1 MSAEREPTVDQAIAD
16 PGAMHAVTP
25 EIEAAAEGVFDYA
38 RERLHARPRDFATA
52 RTPAEMQTAAG
63 DTVTEDGIGA
73 DAALRL
79 FAETLAPASVPVENP
94 RFLAFI
100 PTAPTP
106 AAKLFD
112 MALSATP
119 MYAGSWRSSAG
130 SVYAENQALRW
141 LADLA
146 GLPET
151 AGGCFVQGGT
161 VGNLSAL
168 VSARHAYRAEH
179 GRNGTALRVAAT
191 GQAHSSVSQALDV
204 MDAGLLEVEPDA
216 RGRMTGA
223 ALEAA
228 LAADGGEGVFAV
240 AATGGTTNLG
250 VIDDLAGIAEVCA
263 RRGLWLHVD
272 AAYGGAGLAAPSVRP
287 RFDGIERCDSFIVDP
302 HKWLFAPFDSCA
314 LLYRNPELA
323 QAAHRQHAGY
333 LDAARVGADW
343 NPSDYAIHL
352 TRRARGL
359 PFWFSLAAHGTRAY
373 TEAVEGTLRVARK
386 ARAEIAR
393 RDYLELANDTDLTVL
408 CIRRVGWTAD
418 DYRAWSARNVEDGLA
433 LVTPT
438 ELNGE
443 IITRICILNPR
454 TTVEDVAA
462 ILDTMA

>member
-1 MSAEREPTVDQAIAD
+1 VSAEREPARDPVDPA
-16 PGAMHAVTP
+16 AMHAVTP
-25 EIEAAAEGVFDYA
+25 EVERTAHAVFDYL
-38 RERLHARPRDFATA
+38 RERLHARPRRFAAA
-52 RTPAEMQTAAG
+52 RTPAEMEAAAG
-63 DTVTEDGIGA
+63 ATVTDDGMGGE
-73 DAALRL
+73 AALRL

-100 PTAPTP
+100 PTAPTH
-106 AAKLFD
+106 ASKLFD

-146 GLPET
+146 GLPQT

-168 VSARHAYRAEH
+168 VSARHAYRERH
-179 GRNGTALRVAAT
+179 GRGGGRLRVAAT
-191 GQAHSSVSQALDV
+191 DQAHSSVASALDV
-204 MDAGLLEVEPDA
+204 MDAEPLPVEPDA
-216 RGRMTGA
+216 RGRLTGA

-228 LAADGGEGVFAV
+228 LERDGGEGVFAV
-240 AATGGTTNLG
+240 AATGGTTNMG
-250 VIDDLAGIAEVCA
+250 VIDDLAGIADVCA

-272 AAYGGAGLAAPSVRP
+272 AAYGGAGLAAPSVRSK
-287 RFDGIERCDSFIVDP
+287 FAGIERCDSFIVDP

-314 LLYRNPELA
+314 LLYRHPEVA

-333 LDAARVGADW
+333 LDAARVGSDW

-352 TRRARGL
+352 SRRARGL
-359 PFWFSLAAHGTRAY
+359 PFWFSLAANGTRAY
-373 TEAVEGTLRVARK
+373 TDAVEATLTVARA
-386 ARAEIAR
+386 ARDEIER
-393 RDYLELANDTDLTVL
+393 RPYVELANDPDLTVL
-408 CIRRVGWTAD
+408 CIRRLGWAAD
-418 DYRAWSARNVEDGLA
+418 DYRAWSARLLADGVA

-438 ELNGE
+438 DLGGE
-443 IITRICILNPR
+443 IMTRICVLNPR
-454 TTVEDVAA
+454 TTVADIAA

>member
-1 MSAEREPTVDQAIAD
+1 VSAEREPTPPPPD
-16 PGAMHAVTP
+16 PAAMHAVGPGVERIAQGVHAYLDQRLHQTP
-25 EIEAAAEGVFDYA
+25 RPFATPRTYEEMHAAAGE
-38 RERLHARPRDFATA
+38 
-52 RTPAEMQTAAG
+52 
-63 DTVTEDGIGA
+63 TVTEDGIGGEE
-73 DAALRL
+73 ALRL

-94 RFLAFI
+94 RFLAYI

-146 GLPET
+146 GLP
-151 AGGCFVQGGT
+151 AQSGGCFVQGGT

-168 VSARHAYRAEH
+168 VTARHAYRARE
-179 GRNGTALRVAAT
+179 GRGPGQLRVAAT
-191 GQAHSSVSQALDV
+191 DQAHSSVGSALDV
-204 MDAGLLEVEPDA
+204 MDVGLLAVAPDA
-216 RGRMTGA
+216 RGRLTGA

-250 VIDDLAGIAEVCA
+250 VIDDLAGIADVCA

-287 RFDGIERCDSFIVDP
+287 RFAGIERCDSFIVDP
-302 HKWLFAPFDSCA
+302 HKWLFAPFDACA
-314 LLYRNPELA
+314 LLYRRPELA
-323 QAAHRQHAGY
+323 QEAHRQHAGY
-333 LDAARVGADW
+333 LDVARVGSDW

-359 PFWFSLAAHGTRAY
+359 PFWFSLAANGTRAY
-373 TEAVEGTLRVARK
+373 AAAVEGTLAVARE
-386 ARAEIAR
+386 ARADIER
-393 RDYLELANDTDLTVL
+393 RPYLELANDPDLSVL
-408 CIRRVGWTAD
+408 CIRRIGWSGE
-418 DYRAWSARNVEDGLA
+418 DYKRWSAQLVADGVA

-438 ELNGE
+438 EVDGE
-443 IITRICILNPR
+443 IMTRICVVNPR
-454 TTVEDVAA
+454 TTPADIGA

>member
-1 MSAEREPTVDQAIAD
+1 VSAEHEPLPPDDAAAMHEAGPDLERIAEDVFAYVRLRLQQPPRAFATPMTVDE
-16 PGAMHAVTP
+16 MR
-25 EIEAAAEGVFDYA
+25 AAAGE
-38 RERLHARPRDFATA
+38 
-52 RTPAEMQTAAG
+52 
-63 DTVTEDGIGA
+63 TVTEDGIGGA
-73 DAALRL
+73 AALRL

-94 RFLAFI
+94 RFLAYI

-106 AAKLFD
+106 ASKLFD

-141 LADLA
+141 LAGLA

-168 VSARHAYRAEH
+168 VTARHAYRARE
-179 GRNGTALRVAAT
+179 GRGPGRLRVAAT
-191 GQAHSSVSQALDV
+191 DQAHSSVASALDV
-204 MDAGLLEVEPDA
+204 MDAGLLAVEPDA
-216 RGRMTGA
+216 RGRLTGP

-228 LAADGGEGVFAV
+228 LSADGGEGVFAV

-263 RRGLWLHVD
+263 ARGIWFHVD
-272 AAYGGAGLAAPSVRP
+272 AAYGGAALAAPSVRQ
-287 RFDGIERCDSFIVDP
+287 RFDGIERCDSYIVDP
-302 HKWLFAPFDSCA
+302 HKWLFAPFDCCA
-314 LLYRNPELA
+314 LLYRRPELA

-333 LDAARVGADW
+333 LDVARVGSDW

-359 PFWFSLAAHGTRAY
+359 PFWFSLAANGTRAY
-373 TEAVEGTLRVARK
+373 TAAVEGALAVAR
-386 ARAEIAR
+386 EAR
-393 RDYLELANDTDLTVL
+393 RDIERRPYLELANDPDLTVL
-408 CIRRVGWTAD
+408 CIRRLEWSSD
-418 DYRAWSARNVEDGLA
+418 DYKRWSANLVADGVA

-438 ELNGE
+438 EVDGE
-443 IITRICILNPR
+443 IMTRICVVNPR
-454 TTVEDVAA
+454 TTAADIGA

>member
-1 MSAEREPTVDQAIAD
+1 VSAEREPAQPPDDAA
-16 PGAMHAVTP
+16 AMHEIGAETERIVRDVFDYLDRRLHQPPWPFSTP
-25 EIEAAAEGVFDYA
+25 RTLEEMEAAAGE
-38 RERLHARPRDFATA
+38 
-52 RTPAEMQTAAG
+52 
-63 DTVTEDGIGA
+63 TVTEDGIGGE
-73 DAALRL
+73 AAMRL

-94 RFLAFI
+94 RFLAYI

-146 GLPET
+146 GLPES

-161 VGNLSAL
+161 IGNLSAL
-168 VSARHAYRAEH
+168 VSARYAHRARA
-179 GRNGTALRVAAT
+179 GRGGAPLRVAAT
-191 GQAHSSVSQALDV
+191 DQAHSSVGSALDV
-204 MDAGLLEVEPDA
+204 MDVGLLAVEPDA

-228 LAADGGEGVFAV
+228 LAADGGDGVFAV
-240 AATGGTTNLG
+240 VATGGTTNLG
-250 VIDDLAGIAEVCA
+250 VIDDLAGIADVCA

-272 AAYGGAGLAAPSVRP
+272 AAYGGAALAAPSVRP

-302 HKWLFAPFDSCA
+302 HKWLFAPFDACA
-314 LLYRNPELA
+314 LLYREPAHA

-333 LDAARVGADW
+333 LDVARVGSDW

-373 TEAVEGTLRVARK
+373 TAAVEGTLAVARE
-386 ARAEIAR
+386 ARSDIER
-393 RDYLELANDTDLTVL
+393 RPYLELANDPDLSVL
-408 CIRRVGWTAD
+408 CIRRLGWSD
-418 DYRAWSARNVEDGLA
+418 EDYKRWSAQLVADGVA

-438 ELNGE
+438 EVDGE
-443 IITRICILNPR
+443 IMTRICVVNPR
-454 TTVEDVAA
+454 TTAADIAA
-462 ILDTMA
+462 ILDTLA

>member
-1 MSAEREPTVDQAIAD
+1 MSAEREPSVDQAIAD

-25 EIEAAAEGVFDYA
+25 EIERAAEGVFDYA

-52 RTPAEMQTAAG
+52 RTPAEMQAAAG

-79 FAETLAPASVPVENP
+79 FAETLAPASVPVENT

-146 GLPET
+146 GLPAT

-168 VSARHAYRAEH
+168 VSARHAHRAEH
-179 GRNGTALRVAAT
+179 GRNGTPLRVAAT
-191 GQAHSSVSQALDV
+191 GQAHSSVAQALDV
-204 MDAGLLEVEPDA
+204 MDAGTLEIEPDG

-228 LAADGGEGVFAV
+228 LAADGDGVFAV

-250 VIDDLAGIAEVCA
+250 VIDDLAGIADVCA

-314 LLYRNPELA
+314 LLYRKPELA

-359 PFWFSLAAHGTRAY
+359 PFWFSLATHGTRAY
-373 TEAVEGTLRVARK
+373 TEAVEGTLRVARE
-386 ARAEIAR
+386 ARAEIER

-418 DYRAWSARNVEDGLA
+418 DYRAWSARNLEDGLA

-438 ELNGE
+438 ELDGE
-443 IITRICILNPR
+443 IMTRICILNPR

>member
-1 MSAEREPTVDQAIAD
+1 MSAEREPYADQATAD
-16 PGAMHAVTP
+16 AAAMHAITP

-38 RERLHARPRDFATA
+38 RDRLRAAPRDFATA
-52 RTPAEMQTAAG
+52 RTPEQMRAAAG

-73 DAALRL
+73 EAALRL

-168 VSARHAYRAEH
+168 VSARHAHRAAH
-179 GRNGTALRVAAT
+179 GRGGAPLQVAAT
-191 GQAHSSVSQALDV
+191 GQAHSSVAQALDV
-204 MDAGLLEVEPDA
+204 MDVGLLEVEPDR

-228 LAADGGEGVFAV
+228 LARDGGEAVFAV

-250 VIDDLAGIAEVCA
+250 VIDDLAGIADVCA

-272 AAYGGAGLAAPSVRP
+272 AAYGGAALAAPSVRP
-287 RFDGIERCDSFIVDP
+287 RFAGIERCDSFIVDP

-314 LLYRNPELA
+314 LLYRRPELA

-373 TEAVEGTLRVARK
+373 TEAVEGTLRVARE
-386 ARAEIAR
+386 ARDEIER

-418 DYRAWSARNVEDGLA
+418 DYRAWSARNLDDGLA

-438 ELNGE
+438 EADGE
-443 IITRICILNPR
+443 IMTRICILNPR
-454 TTVEDVAA
+454 TTAADVAA

>member
-1 MSAEREPTVDQAIAD
+1 MSAEREPSVDQTIAD

-25 EIEAAAEGVFDYA
+25 EIERAAEEVFDYA
-38 RERLHARPRDFATA
+38 RERLHARPRNFAVA
-52 RTPAEMQTAAG
+52 RTPAEMLAAAG
-63 DTVTEDGIGA
+63 DTVTEDGIGT

-79 FAETLAPASVPVENP
+79 FAETLAPASVPVENT

-141 LADLA
+141 LSDLA

-168 VSARHAYRAEH
+168 VSARHAHRAEH
-179 GRNGTALRVAAT
+179 GRNGTPLRVAAT
-191 GQAHSSVSQALDV
+191 GQAHSSVAQALDV
-204 MDAGLLEVEPDA
+204 MDAGLLEIDPDA

-250 VIDDLAGIAEVCA
+250 VIDDLTGIADVCA

-323 QAAHRQHAGY
+323 RRPTASTPAIWTPPASGPTGTLPTTPSTSPAA
-333 LDAARVGADW
+333 LAAC
-343 NPSDYAIHL
+343 PSGSRSRP
-352 TRRARGL
+352 TGRARTPRPSRGRCG
-359 PFWFSLAAHGTRAY
+359 WR
-373 TEAVEGTLRVARK
+373 
-386 ARAEIAR
+386 AR
-393 RDYLELANDTDLTVL
+393 RGPRSSGATT
-408 CIRRVGWTAD
+408 
-418 DYRAWSARNVEDGLA
+418 WSS
-433 LVTPT
+433 
-438 ELNGE
+438 
-443 IITRICILNPR
+443 R
-454 TTVEDVAA
+454 TTP
-462 ILDTMA
+462 I

>member
-1 MSAEREPTVDQAIAD
+1 VSAEREPYVDQATAD
-16 PGAMHAVTP
+16 PAAMHSLTP
-25 EIEAAAEGVFDYA
+25 EIERAAEGVIDYV
-38 RERLHARPRDFATA
+38 RDRLHAQPRPFAAA
-52 RTPAEMQTAAG
+52 RTPAEMQAAAG
-63 DTVTEDGIGA
+63 ETVTDEGIGA
-73 DAALRL
+73 DAALQL

-146 GLPET
+146 GLPAT

-168 VSARHAYRAEH
+168 VSARHAHRAEH
-179 GRNGTALRVAAT
+179 GRGDAPLRVAAT
-191 GQAHSSVSQALDV
+191 GQAHSSVVSALDV
-204 MDAGLLEVEPDA
+204 MDVGLLEVDA
-216 RGRMTGA
+216 DGRGRMTGD

-228 LAADGGEGVFAV
+228 LARDGGEGVFAV

-250 VIDDLAGIAEVCA
+250 VIDDLAGIADVCT

-272 AAYGGAGLAAPSVRP
+272 AAYGGAALAAPSVRP
-287 RFDGIERCDSFIVDP
+287 LFAGIERCDSFIVDP

-314 LLYRNPELA
+314 LLYRRPELA

-359 PFWFSLAAHGTRAY
+359 PFWFSLATHGTRAY
-373 TEAVEGTLRVARK
+373 TEAVEGTLRVAREG
-386 ARAEIAR
+386 RAEIER

-408 CIRRVGWTAD
+408 CIRRVGWTAA
-418 DYRAWSARNVEDGLA
+418 DYREWSARNLSDGVA
-433 LVTPT
+433 LITPT
-438 ELNGE
+438 ELDGE
-443 IITRICILNPR
+443 IMTRICILNPL
-454 TTVEDVAA
+454 TTLEDIAA
-462 ILDTMA
+462 VLDTMA

>member
-1 MSAEREPTVDQAIAD
+1 MKAEREPYVDQAAAD
-16 PGAMHAVTP
+16 PAAMHTVTP
-25 EIEAAAEGVFDYA
+25 EIERAADGVVDYV
-38 RERLHARPRDFATA
+38 RDRLRARPRRFARA
-52 RTPAEMQTAAG
+52 RTPAEMQAAAG
-63 DTVTEDGIGA
+63 ETVTEDGIGA

-112 MALSATP
+112 VALSATP

-141 LADLA
+141 LAGLA
-146 GLPET
+146 GLPAT

-168 VSARHAYRAEH
+168 VSARHAHRAEH
-179 GRNGTALRVAAT
+179 GRGGAPLRVAAT
-191 GQAHSSVSQALDV
+191 GQAHSSVVSALDV
-204 MDAGLLEVEPDA
+204 MDVGVLAVEADG

-223 ALEAA
+223 ALDAA
-228 LAADGGEGVFAV
+228 LARDGGEGVFAV

-250 VIDDLAGIAEVCA
+250 VIDDLAGIADVCA
-263 RRGLWLHVD
+263 RHGLWLHVD

-287 RFDGIERCDSFIVDP
+287 RFAGIERCDSFIVDP

-314 LLYRNPELA
+314 LIYRRPELA

-359 PFWFSLAAHGTRAY
+359 PFWFSLATHGTRAY
-373 TEAVEGTLRVARK
+373 TEAVEGTLRVARE
-386 ARAEIAR
+386 ARAEIER
-393 RDYLELANDTDLTVL
+393 RGYLQLANDTDLTVL
-408 CIRRVGWTAD
+408 CIRRLGWTAD
-418 DYRAWSARNVEDGLA
+418 DYRAWSARNLSDGVA

-438 ELNGE
+438 ELDGE
-443 IITRICILNPR
+443 IMTRICILNPL
-454 TTVEDVAA
+454 TTVEDIAA

>member
-1 MSAEREPTVDQAIAD
+1 MSAEREPSVDQAIAD

-25 EIEAAAEGVFDYA
+25 EIERAAEGVFDYA
-38 RERLHARPRDFATA
+38 RERLHAQPRKFARA
-52 RTPAEMQTAAG
+52 RTPAEMQAAAG

-79 FAETLAPASVPVENP
+79 FAETLAPASVPVENT

-179 GRNGTALRVAAT
+179 GRKGTPLRVAAT
-191 GQAHSSVSQALDV
+191 GQAHSSVAQALDV
-204 MDAGLLEVEPDA
+204 MDVGLLEIEPDA

-228 LAADGGEGVFAV
+228 LARDGGEGIFAV

-250 VIDDLAGIAEVCA
+250 VIDDLAGIADVCA
-263 RRGLWLHVD
+263 RRSLWLHVD

-287 RFDGIERCDSFIVDP
+287 KFDGIERCDSFIVDP

-359 PFWFSLAAHGTRAY
+359 PFWFSLATHGTRAY
-373 TEAVEGTLRVARK
+373 AEAVEGTLRVARE
-386 ARAEIAR
+386 ARAEIER

-418 DYRAWSARNVEDGLA
+418 DYRAWSARNLEDGLA

-438 ELNGE
+438 EHGGE
-443 IITRICILNPR
+443 IMTRICILNPR

>member
-1 MSAEREPTVDQAIAD
+1 VSAEREPVQPPAD
-16 PGAMHAVTP
+16 AAAMHEVGP
-25 EIEAAAEGVFDYA
+25 EVDRIAQGVYA
-38 RERLHARPRDFATA
+38 YLDERLHQAPRPFATA
-52 RTPAEMQTAAG
+52 RTLEEMRAAAG
-63 DTVTEDGIGA
+63 ETVTEDGIGGE
-73 DAALRL
+73 AALRL
-79 FAETLAPASVPVENP
+79 FTETLAPASVPVENP
-94 RFLAFI
+94 RFLAYI

-146 GLPET
+146 GMPES

-168 VSARHAYRAEH
+168 VSARHAYRAGGGAST
-179 GRNGTALRVAAT
+179 GRLRVAAT
-191 GQAHSSVSQALDV
+191 DQAHSSVGSALDV
-204 MDAGLLEVEPDA
+204 MDAGLLAVAPDA
-216 RGRMTGA
+216 RGRMTGQALDA
-223 ALEAA
+223 ALD
-228 LAADGGEGVFAV
+228 ADGGEGVFAV

-250 VIDDLAGIAEVCA
+250 VIDDLAGVADVCA

-272 AAYGGAGLAAPSVRP
+272 AAYGGAALAAPSVRP

-302 HKWLFAPFDSCA
+302 HKWLFAPFDACA
-314 LLYRNPELA
+314 LLYRRPELA

-333 LDAARVGADW
+333 LDVARVLTDW

-359 PFWFSLAAHGTRAY
+359 PFWFSLAANGTRAY
-373 TEAVEGTLRVARK
+373 TAAVEGTLAVAR
-386 ARAEIAR
+386 EAR
-393 RDYLELANDTDLTVL
+393 RDIERRPYLELANDPDLSVL
-408 CIRRVGWTAD
+408 CIRRIGWSGD
-418 DYRAWSARNVEDGLA
+418 EYKRWSARLVADGLA

-438 ELNGE
+438 EVDGE
-443 IITRICILNPR
+443 IMTRVCVVNPR
-454 TTVEDVAA
+454 TTAADIGA

>member
-1 MSAEREPTVDQAIAD
+1 MSAEREPAAGD
-16 PGAMHAVTP
+16 PAAMHTVTP
-25 EIEAAAEGVFDYA
+25 ELERTAEGVFAYL
-38 RERLHARPRDFATA
+38 RERLHATPRRFAAPRP
-52 RTPAEMQTAAG
+52 PAEMQVAAG
-63 DTVTEDGIGA
+63 QTVTPDGLGGE
-73 DAALRL
+73 AALRI
-79 FAETLAPASVPVENP
+79 FTETLAPASVPVENP

-100 PTAPTP
+100 PTAPTH
-106 AAKLFD
+106 ASKLFD

-119 MYAGSWRSSAG
+119 MYGGSWRSAAG
-130 SVYAENQALRW
+130 SVYAENQALRF

-146 GLPET
+146 GMPQS

-168 VSARHAYRAEH
+168 VSARHAHRAEH
-179 GRNGTALRVAAT
+179 GRQAGEMRVAAT
-191 GQAHSSVSQALDV
+191 DQAHSSVASALAV
-204 MDAGLLEVEPDA
+204 MDAGLLRVEPDA
-216 RGRMTGA
+216 HGRMTGA

-228 LAADGGEGVFAV
+228 LARDGGEGVFAV

-250 VIDDLAGIAEVCA
+250 VIDDLAGIADVCA

-272 AAYGGAGLAAPSVRP
+272 AAYGGAALAAPSVRP
-287 RFDGIERCDSFIVDP
+287 RFAGIERCDSFIVDP

-314 LLYRNPELA
+314 LLYRRPELA

-352 TRRARGL
+352 SRRARGL

-373 TEAVEGTLRVARK
+373 TDAVEGTLAVSRE
-386 ARAEIAR
+386 ARAEIER
-393 RDYLELANDTDLTVL
+393 RPYLELANDPDLTVL
-408 CIRRVGWTAD
+408 CIRRRGWSGD
-418 DYRAWSARNVEDGLA
+418 DYRSWSARLMSDGVA

-438 ELNGE
+438 ELDGE
-443 IITRICILNPR
+443 IMTRICIVNPR
-454 TTVEDVAA
+454 TSVADIAA

>member
-1 MSAEREPTVDQAIAD
+1 VSAEREPSVDQAIAD

-25 EIEAAAEGVFDYA
+25 EIERAAEGVFDYA

-52 RTPAEMQTAAG
+52 RTPAEMQAAAG

-79 FAETLAPASVPVENP
+79 FAETLAPASVPVENT

-146 GLPET
+146 GLPAT

-179 GRNGTALRVAAT
+179 GRNGTPLRVAAT
-191 GQAHSSVSQALDV
+191 GQAHSSVAQALDV
-204 MDAGLLEVEPDA
+204 MDAGTLEIEPDG

-228 LAADGGEGVFAV
+228 LAADGDGVFAV

-250 VIDDLAGIAEVCA
+250 VIDDLAGIADVCA

-314 LLYRNPELA
+314 LLYRKPELA

-359 PFWFSLAAHGTRAY
+359 PFWFSLATHGTRAY
-373 TEAVEGTLRVARK
+373 TEAVEGTLRVARE
-386 ARAEIAR
+386 ARAEIER

-418 DYRAWSARNVEDGLA
+418 DYRAWSARNLEDGLA

-438 ELNGE
+438 ELDGE
-443 IITRICILNPR
+443 IMTRICILNPR

>member
-1 MSAEREPTVDQAIAD
+1 VSAEREPYVDQAIAD
-16 PGAMHAVTP
+16 PAAMHAVTP
-25 EIEAAAEGVFDYA
+25 EIERAAQGVFDYA
-38 RERLHARPRDFATA
+38 RDRLHARPRDFAAA
-52 RTPAEMQTAAG
+52 RTPAEMQAAAG
-63 DTVTEDGIGA
+63 ETVTEDGIGA

-146 GLPET
+146 GLPDT
-151 AGGCFVQGGT
+151 GGGCFVQGGT

-168 VSARHAYRAEH
+168 VTARHAYREQH
-179 GRNGTALRVAAT
+179 GRGGAPLRVAAT
-191 GQAHSSVSQALDV
+191 GQAHSSVAQALDV
-204 MDAGLLEVEPDA
+204 MDVGLLEVEPDG
-216 RGRMTGA
+216 RGRMTGE

-228 LAADGGEGVFAV
+228 LARDGGEGVFAV

-250 VIDDLAGIAEVCA
+250 VIDDLAGIADVCA
-263 RRGLWLHVD
+263 RRGPWLHVD

-287 RFDGIERCDSFIVDP
+287 RFAGIERCDSFIVDP

-314 LLYRNPELA
+314 LLYRRPELA

-359 PFWFSLAAHGTRAY
+359 PFWFSLATYGTRAY
-373 TEAVEGTLRVARK
+373 SEAVEATLRVTQEAQ
-386 ARAEIAR
+386 AEIAR
-393 RDYLELANDTDLTVL
+393 RDYLDLANDTDLTVL

-418 DYRAWSARNVEDGLA
+418 DYRAWSARNLAAGIA

-438 ELNGE
+438 ELDGE
-443 IITRICILNPR
+443 IITRICILNPL
-454 TTVEDVAA
+454 TTAEDIAA

>member
-1 MSAEREPTVDQAIAD
+1 MSAQ
-16 PGAMHAVTP
+16 HA
-25 EIEAAAEGVFDYA
+25 
-38 RERLHARPRDFATA
+38 H
-52 RTPAEMQTAAG
+52 
-63 DTVTEDGIGA
+63 
-73 DAALRL
+73 
-79 FAETLAPASVPVENP
+79 
-94 RFLAFI
+94 
-100 PTAPTP
+100 
-106 AAKLFD
+106 
-112 MALSATP
+112 
-119 MYAGSWRSSAG
+119 
-130 SVYAENQALRW
+130 
-141 LADLA
+141 
-146 GLPET
+146 
-151 AGGCFVQGGT
+151 
-161 VGNLSAL
+161 
-168 VSARHAYRAEH
+168 RAEH
-179 GRNGTALRVAAT
+179 NRNSTPLRVAAT
-191 GQAHSSVSQALDV
+191 GQAHSSVAQALDV
-204 MDAGLLEVEPDA
+204 MDAGLLDVEPDG

-228 LAADGGEGVFAV
+228 LAADGEGVFAV

-250 VIDDLAGIAEVCA
+250 VIDDLTGIADVCA

-359 PFWFSLAAHGTRAY
+359 PFWFSLATHGTRAY
-373 TEAVEGTLRVARK
+373 TEAVEGTLRVARE
-386 ARAEIAR
+386 ARAEIER

-418 DYRAWSARNVEDGLA
+418 EYRTWSARNLEDGLA

-438 ELNGE
+438 ELDGE
-443 IITRICILNPR
+443 VMTRICILNPR

>member
-1 MSAEREPTVDQAIAD
+1 VSAERESYPDQATAD
-16 PGAMHAVTP
+16 PAAMHTLTP
-25 EIEAAAEGVFDYA
+25 EIEAAAEGVFEYA
-38 RERLHARPRDFATA
+38 RELLHAPPRDFATA
-52 RTPAEMQTAAG
+52 RTPAEMQATVG

-73 DAALRL
+73 EAALRL
-79 FAETLAPASVPVENP
+79 FAGTLVPGSVPVENP

-106 AAKLFD
+106 AAKVFD

-146 GLPET
+146 GLPAD

-168 VSARHAYRAEH
+168 VSARHAHRAEH
-179 GRNGTALRVAAT
+179 GRGAAPLRVAAT
-191 GQAHSSVSQALDV
+191 GQAHSSVAQALDV
-204 MDAGLLEVEPDA
+204 MDVGLLEVEPDA
-216 RGRMTGA
+216 RGRMTGP

-228 LAADGGEGVFAV
+228 LDRDGGEGVFAV

-250 VIDDLAGIAEVCA
+250 VIDDLAGAADVCA
-263 RRGLWLHVD
+263 RCGLWLHVD
-272 AAYGGAGLAAPSVRP
+272 AAYGGAGLAAPSVRR

-314 LLYRNPELA
+314 LLYRRPELA

-352 TRRARGL
+352 TRRARG
-359 PFWFSLAAHGTRAY
+359 PPTARAPTPRPSRGRCGWRGRRGTRSTGA
-373 TEAVEGTLRVARK
+373 TTSSSR
-386 ARAEIAR
+386 
-393 RDYLELANDTDLTVL
+393 T
-408 CIRRVGWTAD
+408 
-418 DYRAWSARNVEDGLA
+418 
-433 LVTPT
+433 TPT
-438 ELNGE
+438 
-443 IITRICILNPR
+443 
-454 TTVEDVAA
+454 
-462 ILDTMA
+462 

>member
-1 MSAEREPTVDQAIAD
+1 VSAEREPSVDQAIVD

-25 EIEAAAEGVFDYA
+25 EIERAAEGVFDYA
-38 RERLHARPRDFATA
+38 RERLHAQLRNFATA
-52 RTPAEMQTAAG
+52 RTPAEMQAAAG

-79 FAETLAPASVPVENP
+79 FAETLAPASVPVENT

-168 VSARHAYRAEH
+168 VSARHAHRAEH
-179 GRNGTALRVAAT
+179 GRNGTPLRVAAT
-191 GQAHSSVSQALDV
+191 GQAHSSVAQALDV
-204 MDAGLLEVEPDA
+204 MDVGLLEIEPDA

-250 VIDDLAGIAEVCA
+250 VIDDLAGIADVCA

-373 TEAVEGTLRVARK
+373 TEAVEGTLRVARE
-386 ARAEIAR
+386 ARAEIER

-418 DYRAWSARNVEDGLA
+418 DYRAWSARNLEDGLA

-438 ELNGE
+438 ELDGE
-443 IITRICILNPR
+443 IMTRICILNPR

>member
-1 MSAEREPTVDQAIAD
+1 VSAEREHADQATAD
-16 PGAMHAVTP
+16 PAAMHTVTP

-38 RERLHARPRDFATA
+38 RERLHAGPRDFATA
-52 RTPAEMQTAAG
+52 RTPAEMEAAAG
-63 DTVTEDGIGA
+63 ETVTEDGIGA

-146 GLPET
+146 GLPAD

-168 VSARHAYRAEH
+168 VSARAAHRAEH
-179 GRNGTALRVAAT
+179 GRGGAPLRVAT
-191 GQAHSSVSQALDV
+191 TRQAHSSVAQALDV

-216 RGRMTGA
+216 RGRMTGP

-228 LAADGGEGVFAV
+228 LARADGEGVFAV

-250 VIDDLAGIAEVCA
+250 VIDDLAGIAAVCA

-272 AAYGGAGLAAPSVRP
+272 AAYGGAALAAPSVRP
-287 RFDGIERCDSFIVDP
+287 KFDGIERCDSFIVDP

-314 LLYRNPELA
+314 LLYRRPEVA

-373 TEAVEGTLRVARK
+373 TEAVEGTLRVARE
-386 ARAEIAR
+386 ARDEIAR

-418 DYRAWSARNVEDGLA
+418 DYRSWSARNLEDGLA

-438 ELNGE
+438 ELDGE
-443 IITRICILNPR
+443 IMTRICILNPR
-454 TTVEDVAA
+454 TTLADVAA

>member
-1 MSAEREPTVDQAIAD
+1 MSAEREPAAAAAD
-16 PGAMHAVTP
+16 PAAMHMVTP
-25 EIEAAAEGVFDYA
+25 AVERAAEGVFAYV
-38 RERLHARPRDFATA
+38 RERLHAEPRPFALP
-52 RTPAEMQTAAG
+52 RTPAEMAAAAG
-63 DTVTEDGIGA
+63 ETVTVDGIGGEE
-73 DAALRL
+73 ALRI

-100 PTAPTP
+100 PTAPTH
-106 AAKLFD
+106 ASKLFD
-112 MALSATP
+112 IALSATP
-119 MYAGSWRSSAG
+119 IYAGSWRSSAG

-146 GLPET
+146 GMPQT

-168 VSARHAYRAEH
+168 VSARHAHRAAH
-179 GRNGTALRVAAT
+179 GRSGAEMRVAAT
-191 GQAHSSVSQALDV
+191 DQAHSSVASALAV
-204 MDAGLLEVEPDA
+204 MDAGLLPVEPDR

-240 AATGGTTNLG
+240 AATGGTTNVG
-250 VIDDLAGIAEVCA
+250 VIDDLAGIADVCA

-272 AAYGGAGLAAPSVRP
+272 AAYGGAALAAPSVRAK
-287 RFDGIERCDSFIVDP
+287 FTGIERCDSFIVDP

-314 LLYRNPELA
+314 LLYRRPELA

-359 PFWFSLAAHGTRAY
+359 PFWFSLAANGTRAY
-373 TEAVEGTLRVARK
+373 TDAVERTLAVAAE
-386 ARAEIAR
+386 ARAEIER
-393 RDYLELANDTDLTVL
+393 RGYLELANEPDLTVL
-408 CIRRVGWTAD
+408 CIRRIGWSAD
-418 DYRAWSARNVEDGLA
+418 DYRRWSARLMEDGMA
-433 LVTPT
+433 GVTPT
-438 ELNGE
+438 ELGGE
-443 IITRICILNPR
+443 IMTRICVLNPL
-454 TTVEDVAA
+454 TTVADIAA
-462 ILDTMA
+462 VLDSMA

>member
-1 MSAEREPTVDQAIAD
+1 VSAEREPTANSAD
-16 PGAMHAVTP
+16 PAAMHTVTP
-25 EIEAAAEGVFDYA
+25 AVERAAEGVIAYV
-38 RERLHARPRDFATA
+38 RERLHAEPRPFAVP
-52 RTPAEMQTAAG
+52 RTPAEMAAAAG
-63 DTVTEDGIGA
+63 ETVTADGIGG
-73 DAALRL
+73 DEALRI
-79 FAETLAPASVPVENP
+79 FTETLAPASVPVENP

-100 PTAPTP
+100 PTAPTH
-106 AAKLFD
+106 ASKLFD
-112 MALSATP
+112 VALSATP

-146 GLPET
+146 GMPQD

-168 VSARHAYRAEH
+168 VSARHAHRAAH
-179 GRNGTALRVAAT
+179 GRSGAEMRVAAT
-191 GQAHSSVSQALDV
+191 DQAHSSVASALAV
-204 MDAGLLEVEPDA
+204 MDAGVLAVEPDG

-240 AATGGTTNLG
+240 AATGGTTNVG
-250 VIDDLAGIAEVCA
+250 VIDDLAGIADVCA

-287 RFDGIERCDSFIVDP
+287 KFAGIERCDSFIVDP

-314 LLYRNPELA
+314 LLYRRPELA

-359 PFWFSLAAHGTRAY
+359 PFWFSLAVNGTRAY
-373 TEAVEGTLRVARK
+373 TDAVEGTLAVAAA
-386 ARAEIAR
+386 ARAEIER
-393 RDYLELANDTDLTVL
+393 RSYLELANDPDLTVL
-408 CIRRVGWTAD
+408 CIRRVGWAAD
-418 DYRAWSARNVEDGLA
+418 DYRRWSARLMEEGVAG
-433 LVTPT
+433 VTPT
-438 ELNGE
+438 ELRGE
-443 IITRICILNPR
+443 IMTRICVLNPR
-454 TTVEDVAA
+454 TTVADIEA
-462 ILDTMA
+462 ILDSMA

>member
-1 MSAEREPTVDQAIAD
+1 VSAEREPSVDQTIAD

-25 EIEAAAEGVFDYA
+25 EIERAAEGVFDYA
-38 RERLHARPRDFATA
+38 RERLHARPRNFATA
-52 RTPAEMQTAAG
+52 RTPAEMQAAAG

-79 FAETLAPASVPVENP
+79 FAETLAPASVPVENT

-179 GRNGTALRVAAT
+179 GRNGTPLRVAAT
-191 GQAHSSVSQALDV
+191 GQAHSSVAQALDV
-204 MDAGLLEVEPDA
+204 MDAGRLDVEPDG

-228 LAADGGEGVFAV
+228 LAADGEGVFAV

-250 VIDDLAGIAEVCA
+250 VIDDLTGIADVCA

-359 PFWFSLAAHGTRAY
+359 PFWFSLATHGTRAY
-373 TEAVEGTLRVARK
+373 TEAVEGTLRVARE
-386 ARAEIAR
+386 ARAEIER

-418 DYRAWSARNVEDGLA
+418 EYRTWSARNLEDGLA

-438 ELNGE
+438 ELDGE
-443 IITRICILNPR
+443 VMTRICILNPR

>member
-1 MSAEREPTVDQAIAD
+1 VSAEREPSVDQATAD
-16 PGAMHAVTP
+16 PAAMHAITA
-25 EIEAAAEGVFDYA
+25 EIEAAAQGVFDYA
-38 RERLHARPRDFATA
+38 RDRLHAGPRDFAAA
-52 RTPAEMQTAAG
+52 RTPEQMRAAAG
-63 DTVTEDGIGA
+63 ETVTEDGIGA
-73 DAALRL
+73 EAALRL
-79 FAETLAPASVPVENP
+79 FTETLAPASVPVENP

-106 AAKLFD
+106 AAQLFD

-168 VSARHAYRAEH
+168 VSARHAHRAEH
-179 GRNGTALRVAAT
+179 GRGGAPLRVAAT
-191 GQAHSSVSQALDV
+191 GQAHSSVAQALDV
-204 MDAGLLEVEPDA
+204 MDVGLLEVEPDA
-216 RGRMTGA
+216 RGRMTGP

-228 LAADGGEGVFAV
+228 LARDGGAGVFAV

-250 VIDDLAGIAEVCA
+250 VIDDLAGVAEVCA
-263 RRGLWLHVD
+263 ARGLWLHVD
-272 AAYGGAGLAAPSVRP
+272 AAYGGAALAAPSARP
-287 RFDGIERCDSFIVDP
+287 RFAGIERCDSFIVDP

-314 LLYRNPELA
+314 LLYRRPELA
-323 QAAHRQHAGY
+323 QASHRQHAGY

-373 TEAVEGTLRVARK
+373 AEAVEGTLRVARE
-386 ARAEIAR
+386 ARAEIER
-393 RDYLELANDTDLTVL
+393 RDELELANDTDLTVL

-418 DYRAWSARNVEDGLA
+418 DYRAWSARNLEDGLA

-438 ELNGE
+438 EHAGE
-443 IITRICILNPR
+443 VITRICILNPR
-454 TTVEDVAA
+454 TTVEDIAA